1 MQQPNAAKHFYIS
14 MVKSGIRIFAGIM
27 LAISAFLI
35 HDYAILISGASFVIA
50 EVLGIA
56 EEMV

>member
-1 MQQPNAAKHFYIS
+1 MKHPDAKKHFYIS

-27 LAISAFLI
+27 LGVAAFAI
-35 HDYAILISGASFVIA
+35 HEYAILMSGAAFVVA

>member
-1 MQQPNAAKHFYIS
+1 MKHFYIS

-27 LAISAFLI
+27 LAVSAFTI
-35 HDYAILISGASFVIA
+35 HDYAILISGAAFVVA